1 MRGSNRNYLYQFYE
15 LPFIRSAI
23 RSKGVN
29 RGVNYYV
36 LGGIIFFLIVVFPGC
51 CPKPFIKYND
61 QAPPGIFLPIA
72 AQSTIDGRARFREI
86 LCAVTDAR
94 KGQYPDERPCAGV
107 LHNLDEPKSTATSPF
122 ISDAHNR
129 LIKVVIVTGLFG
141 ECIADYLLP
150 FSDGRYFEG
159 YQPQRSGF
167 DYLKNLGYEVEVI
180 VTGGRASTEANGQ
193 LVRQRLQEISSA
205 TKRKIVIVAYSKGTT
220 DVLHVLTLFKEDVPQ
235 NIRALVSVAGV
246 VAGTPLADEFAGVYN
261 SLFKA
266 IPWSTCPPADG
277 GGFMSMS
284 RNEQFTW
291 LSRHQHEISKSVK
304 YYSLPAFTSSERINV
319 FLKPFYTLLSQLDP
333 RNDGQVLI
341 QDAILPGGTIL
352 GYANA
357 DHWAVS
363 IGFNRAEYPT
373 WRRAVNHNSFPRE
386 VLLESILQYVAQ
398 DI

>member
-1 MRGSNRNYLYQFYE
+1 MIGLNRNDLYQFYK
-15 LPFIRSAI
+15 LPFTRSEI
-23 RSKGVN
+23 PSTKVN
-29 RGVNYYV
+29 RGVNYSV
-36 LGGIIFFLIVVFPGC
+36 LGGIIFSLIVVFLGC
-51 CPKPFIKYND
+51 CPKPLIKYND
-61 QAPPGIFLPIA
+61 QTPPGIFLPIA
-72 AQSTIDGRARFREI
+72 AQSTIDGRVRFREI
-86 LCAVTDAR
+86 LCAVTDVR
-94 KGQYPDERPCAGV
+94 KGQYRDERPCADV
-107 LHNLDEPKSTATSPF
+107 LHKLDEPKFTATRPF
-122 ISDAHNR
+122 ISDANNR

-159 YQPQRSGF
+159 YQPQRSGY

-180 VTGGRASTEANGQ
+180 VTRGRASTGANGR
-193 LVRQRLQEISSA
+193 LIRERLQEISSA
-205 TKRKIVIVAYSKGTT
+205 TSRRIVIVAYSKGTT
-220 DVLHVLTLFKEDVPQ
+220 DVLHALTLFKEDFPQ

-261 SLFKA
+261 SLFKEV
-266 IPWSTCPPADG
+266 PWSTCPPADG
-277 GGFMSMS
+277 GGLKSLS
-284 RNEQFTW
+284 SNEQFTW
-291 LSRHQHEISKSVK
+291 LSRHQQQMPKSVK

-319 FLKPFYTLLSQLDP
+319 FLKPFYALLSQVDS

-341 QDAILPGGTIL
+341 QDAIIPGSTIL

-363 IGFNRAEYPT
+363 IGFNRAENPA
-373 WRRAVNHNSFPRE
+373 WRRPVNHNSFPRE